1 MGLDKTGAANLFFSF
16 SLGFELGLRFEPG
29 LRFVPGLLFNSP
41 LSILELGFNPRLF
54 GFKLGLLA
62 GFKLGLGFELGL
74 KFELGLRF
82 ESLMEGLKGLEDGF
96 RLEVGLLAGSLCLC
110 WWL

>member
-54 GFKLGLLA
+54 GFKL
-62 GFKLGLGFELGL
+62 
-74 KFELGLRF
+74 
-82 ESLMEGLKGLEDGF
+82 
-96 RLEVGLLAGSLCLC
+96 
-110 WWL
+110 